1 MVLGS
6 FFFKH
11 RAKLVLKG
19 YLQNAL
25 VVTFFTSI
33 FLTVAQVL
41 QRLLP
46 RTSTAL

>member
-19 YLQNAL
+19 YWQNAL

>member
-11 RAKLVLKG
+11 RARRVLKG
-19 YLQNAL
+19 NWQNAL

-33 FLTVAQVL
+33 FLTVA
-41 QRLLP
+41 
-46 RTSTAL
+46 